1 MTGRWNIFRAPRDCF
16 VTALLA
22 MTVGCAPGAPA
33 KRLRGALRR
42 FRSANA
48 PYALLCAMLMMGA
61 SGVHAAYPQR
71 PIRLIV
77 GQAPGGATDIIVR
90 AFAKRLSDEL
100 GQQIVV
106 DNRAGAGGIIGAAL
120 VAAAPADGYTL
131 LTGTNGPIAIS
142 PHVTPG
148 LQYAPQKDF
157 APVALFS
164 EVPFV
169 LVAHPSV
176 KAATLRELIALAKSQ
191 PGKLLFGSSGQ
202 AGTPHLCVELLKYL
216 AGIDLVH
223 VPYRGGAPA
232 QVDLVAGRV
241 QLYCAG
247 FPSLAAHIQ
256 TGKIRALAIAAPKR
270 SPVMPQLPTTAEAG
284 LPGFEVNAW
293 NGILV
298 PAKTPKAVIDR
309 LYAATA
315 VVMKSPEFQAELRA
329 RGAEPMLMGPADFA
343 AYIRRESEKWAKVVK
358 AGKVTAE

>member
-1 MTGRWNIFRAPRDCF
+1 MTTKTVAL
-16 VTALLA
+16 LLA
-22 MTVGCAPGAPA
+22 MTIAAFARDGTAATPA
-33 KRLRGALRR
+33 RT
-42 FRSANA
+42 S
-48 PYALLCAMLMMGA
+48 
-61 SGVHAAYPQR
+61 YPDR

-77 GQAPGGATDIIVR
+77 GQAPGGATDIVVR

-100 GQQIVV
+100 GQPIVI

-120 VAAAPADGYTL
+120 VASAPPDGYTL

-148 LQYAPQKDF
+148 LQYDPQKDF
-157 APVALFS
+157 TPVALFS

-176 KAATLRELIALAKSQ
+176 KAGTLRELVALAKSQ
-191 PGKLLFGSSGQ
+191 PGKLHFGSSGQ
-202 AGTPHLCVELLKYL
+202 AGTPHLCVELLKHL
-216 AGIDLVH
+216 AGIDIVH

-247 FPSLAAHIQ
+247 FPSLATPIK
-256 TGKIRALAIAAPKR
+256 TGKIRALAIAAPDR
-270 SPVMPQLPTTAEAG
+270 SPVMPELPTAAEAG

-293 NGILV
+293 NGILA
-298 PAKTPKAVIDR
+298 PAKTPRAITER

-329 RGAEPMLMGPADFA
+329 RGAEPLLVGPAEFG
-343 AYIRRESEKWAKVVK
+343 AYIRRESAKWAKVVK